1 MNSKS
6 NISGDRQWAD
16 PRGRPD
22 AQGRNCSIDS
32 SSEQASGDVS
42 RDSPDIF
49 VGRET
54 ELGILVRGTEAATL
68 GHGGMTLIAGDPGIG
83 KTRLAHEAA
92 KEAMR
97 RGMRVLWGRCWGG
110 EGTPSFW
117 PWTQIVRNY
126 ARDVS
131 RDDCAAAMAPGAP
144 DIVRVIPEIRDL
156 LPLSAIPD
164 SEDDSPA
171 ARFRL
176 FDSFSV
182 LLKRIAD
189 QNPTLVVLD
198 DLHDADDGSLL
209 LLQFIANDITDSHLA
224 FVGTYRDTRVA
235 PGTVLSRV
243 LTAISRHS
251 WTQQSILCGLDEDD
265 GVKLL
270 EALTGDVLPGSLAAA
285 IHQRSDGNPFFLR
298 EIAALLARDGRPRSG
313 IASEWRFVLPQTV
326 REMIAGQV
334 GVLPF
339 ECRRILSSASVIGAD
354 FDGDL
359 LAELCNT
366 DAAAVASHL
375 DSAVAKRIVVGSPR
389 GRYRF
394 AHGLIRDAIYESL
407 PVVER
412 AGLHE
417 RIASMLDGRLD
428 SEGNLLNS
436 VVAYHYFMALP
447 TGNVDNMV
455 RSAIRAGHEAHVRLA
470 YEDATTHF
478 QRVLGQPSGTIDD
491 QTRCDLL
498 LALGES
504 QAGAGFWLESRS
516 TFARAATAAR
526 TFQNPRSLARA
537 AIGFKG
543 MMGARTPTD
552 MDAVA
557 LLQEAADLL
566 SKAECVATTDDAR
579 LLVRVLSALSC
590 SLYYANVPDEMAQH
604 SESALSVAQ
613 NLRDEELV
621 LVALEARI
629 MSLWR
634 PSTLGKLLPMATD
647 LLNGAQRLGNKEIAF
662 NARLFRRYCLLTQGD
677 VAASHQELCYA
688 ERLAQE
694 TRNVRYSW
702 HVPMIRAA
710 MALARGSFA
719 ESEEL
724 SERARCLG
732 ERLDDSSPIHNYMAQ
747 SFQRAR
753 LRGAFGGLEAAM
765 AAAQEKYP
773 DILGYRAALTLLLA
787 HRGQTDRARIFL
799 SGLATNGFSDVPM
812 DNLTLGILGVIAEA
826 ASICGDPK
834 WVLPLYEKL
843 KLFDGFNIVMSWGSA
858 FDGAVSHYLG
868 ILAQSLGDRDA
879 ATSHFESAL
888 RANGSIDCAP
898 LLARTKCHYATML
911 LQEGGSESSA
921 RGLRHLYDAIDVFER
936 LDMAGYLERSREL
949 LEKAAEDGR
958 LGERTRG
965 EMLSTP
971 ALCPTSQTD
980 EFVFRREVDFW
991 TIVFERRILRVR
1003 HTRGLAMLAV
1013 LLQRPDTE
1021 VHVFD
1026 LVGAISGMLAADASG
1041 EEWLGGQART
1051 GGVGLHGDAGP
1062 LLDARARTEYR
1073 RRAGELRSELVE
1085 AQQFN
1090 DVGRVAALVEQ
1101 IQLIGEELKRA
1112 YGRGGRAR
1120 VAASICERARVN
1132 VRNNLSTALKIV
1144 KRSDH
1149 GLWRHLDGAL
1159 RTGTFCSY
1167 RPERPIPWAF

>member
-1 MNSKS
+1 MNSNWNTS
-6 NISGDRQWAD
+6 RQWAD
-16 PRGRPD
+16 PQGRPD
-22 AQGRNCSIDS
+22 ARGRNCSIDS
-32 SSEQASGDVS
+32 SSEQTSGDLS
-42 RDSPDIF
+42 RDISDIF

-54 ELGILVRGTEAATL
+54 ELGILVRGAEAAQI
-68 GHGGMTLIAGDPGIG
+68 GHGGITLIAGDPGIG

-92 KEAMR
+92 KDAMR

-131 RDDCAAAMAPGAP
+131 RDDCAAAMAAAAP
-144 DIVRVIPEIRDL
+144 DIVRVIPEIRDI

-164 SEDDSPA
+164 SQDDSPA

-209 LLQFIANDITDSHLA
+209 LLQFIANDIVDSHLA
-224 FVGTYRDTRVA
+224 FVGTYRDVRVE

-270 EALTGDVLPGSLAAA
+270 EVLTGDVLPGSLAEA

-298 EIAALLARDGRPRSG
+298 EIAALLARDGGPRNG
-313 IASEWRFVLPQTV
+313 VASAWPFILPQTV
-326 REMIAGQV
+326 REMIADQLC
-334 GVLPF
+334 VLSF

-354 FDGDL
+354 FDGNL
-359 LAELCNT
+359 LADLCNT
-366 DAAAVASHL
+366 DAAEVASHL

-389 GRYRF
+389 GGYRF
-394 AHGLIRDAIYESL
+394 SHGLIREAIYESL
-407 PVVER
+407 PIVER

-417 RIASMLDGRLD
+417 RIASTLDGRLD
-428 SEGNLLNS
+428 SEGNLPNS
-436 VVAYHYFMALP
+436 VVAHHYFMALP

-455 RSAIRAGHEAHVRLA
+455 RSAIRAGHEAQVRLA

-526 TFQNPRSLARA
+526 TLMNPRALARA
-537 AIGFKG
+537 AIGYKG
-543 MMGARTPTD
+543 LMGATTPPD
-552 MDAVA
+552 MDAIA

-566 SKAECVATTDDAR
+566 SKAEYLEDTDDAR
-579 LLVRVLSALSC
+579 LLVQVLSALSR
-590 SLYYANVPDEMAQH
+590 SLYFANVPGEMMRH
-604 SESALSVAQ
+604 SEDALLTAQ
-613 NLRDEELV
+613 TLGDEELV

-629 MSLWR
+629 TSLWR
-634 PSTLGKLLPMATD
+634 PCTVGNLLPMATD
-647 LLNGAQRLGNKEIAF
+647 LLKRSERLGSKEIAF
-662 NARLFRRYCLLTQGD
+662 NARLYRRYCFLTQGD
-677 VAASHQELCYA
+677 VAASHQELCHA
-688 ERLAQE
+688 ELLAKE

-702 HVPMIRAA
+702 QAPMIRAA

-732 ERLDDSSPIHNYMAQ
+732 GRLHDSSPIHNYMVQ

-753 LRGAFGGLEAAM
+753 LRGAFSGLEPAM
-765 AAAQEKYP
+765 AATQERYP
-773 DILGYRAALTLLLA
+773 DILGYRAALALLLA
-787 HRGQTDRARIFL
+787 DRGQTERACIVL
-799 SGLATNGFSDVPM
+799 SALATNRFSDVAM
-812 DNLTLGILGVIAEA
+812 DNLTLWVLGVVAEA
-826 ASICGDPK
+826 ASICGEPE
-834 WVLPLYEKL
+834 WILPLYEKL
-843 KLFDGFNIVMSWGSA
+843 RYFDGFYIVTSWGSA

-868 ILAQSLGDRDA
+868 ILAQSLGDRGA

-888 RANGSIDCAP
+888 KANGSIDCAP
-898 LLARTKCHYATML
+898 LLARTKYHYATML
-911 LQEGGSESSA
+911 LQDGRYENRS
-921 RGLRHLYDAIDVFER
+921 RGLRHLHDAIDVFER
-936 LDMAGYLERSREL
+936 LGMAGYLERSREVL
-949 LEKAAEDGR
+949 AIAAENGR
-958 LGERTRG
+958 LDGRTRG

-971 ALCPTSQTD
+971 ASRPTSQTE
-980 EFVFRREVDFW
+980 EFVFRREAEFW
-991 TIVFERRILRVR
+991 TIAFERRILRVR
-1003 HTRGLAMLAV
+1003 NTRGIAMLAV
-1013 LLQRPDTE
+1013 LLQCPDTE

-1026 LVGAISGMLAADASG
+1026 LVGAISGMLEPDASG
-1041 EEWLGGQART
+1041 EERLGGQAHTWR
-1051 GGVGLHGDAGP
+1051 VSLHGDAGP
-1062 LLDARARTEYR
+1062 LLDGRARTEYR
-1073 RRAGELRSELVE
+1073 RRAEELRSELVE

-1090 DVGRVAALVEQ
+1090 DVGRVAALAEQ

-1132 VRNNLSTALKIV
+1132 VRNNLSTALKIL

-1167 RPERPIPWAF
+1167 RPERSIPWVF